1 MQEIPFKLYYRPD
14 EIAEIVGISLRTVY
28 RMIDDQKI
36 KAIKI
41 GRNIRIEREEFLRII
56 QSNLSQM
63 S

>member
-1 MQEIPFKLYYRPD
+1 MSEIPFKLFYRPD
-14 EIAEIVGISLRTVY
+14 EIANIVGISLRTVY
-28 RMIDDQKI
+28 RMIDDDKI

-56 QSNLSQM
+56 RSNLSQV